1 MTTKNT
7 PIKLDSFN
15 RRIIEAIHLESDI
28 SNQRLADK
36 IGLSPAA
43 CSQRVSAL
51 KEAGYFFNFHCEV
64 DLERTFEHV
73 LAYVEFTLSNNTA
86 HCRRAFE
93 EEIEKYPEF
102 MDCLRVSGDV
112 DYISF
117 TCAQNIQELNRICD
131 KISINPDL
139 KVSRIVTRVILE
151 RSKWYLGYPLAKLK
165 WLE

>member
-1 MTTKNT
+1 MTTKNS
-7 PIKLDSFN
+7 PIKLDAFN
-15 RRIIEAIHLESDI
+15 RKIIKAIHLESDI

-73 LAYVEFTLSNNTA
+73 LAYVEFTLSDNTA
-86 HCRRAFE
+86 HSRRAFE
-93 EEIEKYPEF
+93 VEIERYPEF
-102 MDCLRVSGDV
+102 MDCLRVSGDI

-139 KVSRIVTRVILE
+139 KVSRVVTRVILE